1 MKKILDLNIRNTFF
15 YIFSIYF
22 LLGMHISIDHVGGHG
37 LYLPFNII
45 GWIFVSLL
53 IGMGLYQI
61 SCSEKLFITKLQI
74 YFLIGSTLLVVPFF
88 YPNNVHASLALM
100 RIMGLFGGLLLYLSF
115 SQFQFSKEEKNKFLY
130 VILGSVLIQIL
141 LKHSSLIQ
149 PQFSAM
155 AQKNIFSSFL

>member
-1 MKKILDLNIRNTFF
+1 MMKKILDLNIRNTFF
-15 YIFSIYF
+15 Y
-22 LLGMHISIDHVGGHG
+22 
-37 LYLPFNII
+37 II

-61 SCSEKLFITKLQI
+61 SSSEKLFITKLQI
-74 YFLIGSTLLVVPFF
+74 YFLIGSILLLVPFF

-141 LKHSSLIQ
+141 LNHSSFIQ

-155 AQKNIFSSFL
+155 TQKNIFVIFNWQSYNK